1 MRKYG
6 VALCLAL
13 CLMGLL
19 GGCTF
24 QAVDELYALP
34 KLPGDYQNLQAKIEE
49 VTVGSGAE
57 YSAPL
62 WGSYTQ
68 PVQFQD
74 LDGDGTLEA
83 LAFFKVPADEKPLKI
98 YIFRLTGD
106 GYEVGAVV
114 EGDGTAVYSIS
125 YENLNATPTK
135 ELVVSWQKSTDVN
148 TLAVY
153 SVAKYEVSELLNTP
167 CTAFNVVDINMD
179 NHQELLVIQL
189 DTVEGSSSR
198 VDCYGADKAAL
209 TLTGSAPLSQGITAL
224 ESDTTRRG
232 YLKGEVATPGLYV
245 TSVLGDG
252 LVTDIFAWKDET
264 LKNVTLN
271 AETGVS
277 NSTVRARDKAKP
289 ADINGDDI
297 LELPVPL
304 GQPVGASIVPT
315 LDAWYQFG
323 IDGAATL
330 VCTTYHNFDDGW
342 YFTLPEDWVGKVTVT
357 TDTAVVGEKRTVFGR
372 WDGEK
377 SNTFLTLYRLTG
389 PNRHMR
395 ARLGEGERFTL
406 FADDTTIYCAEFM
419 PGGWSGGLDQ
429 AAVKDRFK
437 ITQADWSV
445 AG

>member
-1 MRKYG
+1 
-6 VALCLAL
+6 
-13 CLMGLL
+13 MGLL

-98 YIFRLTGD
+98 YIFRLTSD

-114 EGDGTAVYSIS
+114 EGDGTAIYSIS
-125 YENLNATPTK
+125 YESLNATPTK

-148 TLAVY
+148 TLAVF

-179 NHQELLVIQL
+179 NHQELMVIQL

-209 TLTGSAPLSQGITAL
+209 TLMGSAPLSQGITAL
-224 ESDTTRRG
+224 ESDTTRKG

-245 TSVLGDG
+245 TSALGDG

-264 LKNVTLN
+264 LKNATLN

-277 NSTVRARDKAKP
+277 NSTVRTRDKAKP

-342 YFTLPEDWVGKVTVT
+342 YFTLPGDWVGKVIVT

-377 SNTFLTLYRLTG
+377 SSTFLTLYRLTG

-419 PGGWSGGLDQ
+419 PDGWSGGLDQ